1 MSLAW
6 LFPAGLAALAALLLP
21 LLIHL
26 ARRDQQGPLDFA
38 ALRWLRA
45 EPRPH
50 SRLRFDERLLLAL
63 RLLLLALLALW
74 LARPA
79 LQGAED
85 RSPYVAVMP
94 GVTAAAIDKQTLPAD
109 ARRHWLAAGFPELEA
124 PAPHAPHPTS
134 SLLRQ
139 LDAQLPAGA
148 PLIVLATPQ
157 FDGAD
162 AQRPRLSR
170 KVDWHVVEGH
180 VVDAATPRSRPAPMP
195 AAPRLRLQADAAHAP
210 ALRYLRA
217 AERAWQA
224 GDNAPEVQVWLQGGA
239 LPPALRQQVE
249 AGGTA
254 LLAAD
259 AQVPADAV
267 LHPLWRDETGETLIE
282 GGALGRGR
290 LLRFARPLQ
299 PQAMPQLLDAQ
310 FPQRL
315 RELLQA
321 TPSEPARANARSHA
335 PQTGARSYAT
345 PPRELQPWLALLIA
359 LLFALERL
367 LARQVRRGA
376 PA

>member
-6 LFPAGLAALAALLLP
+6 LFPAGFAALAALLLP

-45 EPRPH
+45 DPRPR

-79 LQGAED
+79 LHGAED
-85 RSPYVAVMP
+85 RRPFVAVMP
-94 GVTAAAIDKQTLPAD
+94 GVAMAAIAEQALPAD
-109 ARRHWLAAGFPELEA
+109 ARRHWLAPGFPELDA
-124 PAPHAPHPTS
+124 PPQDTRQPTS

-139 LDAQLPAGA
+139 LDAQLPFGA

-170 KVDWHVVEGH
+170 KVEWRVIEGN
-180 VVDAATPRSRPAPMP
+180 ALAGAPPQPRPTQTS
-195 AAPRLRLQADAAHAP
+195 AAPRLRLQADAAHAS
-210 ALRYLRA
+210 ALHYLRA

-224 GDNAPEVQVWLQGGA
+224 GDNAPEVQVWLQGGP
-239 LPPALRQQVE
+239 LPPALRREVE

-254 LLAAD
+254 LLASD
-259 AQVPADAV
+259 VQLPADAA
-267 LHPLWRDETGETLIE
+267 LHPLWRDEAGETLVE

-290 LLRFARPLQ
+290 LLQFARALQ

-310 FPQRL
+310 FPQQL
-315 RELLQA
+315 RELLQPMPPE
-321 TPSEPARANARSHA
+321 PSRADARTHA
-335 PQTGARSYAT
+335 PLTGARAYAS
-345 PPRELQPWLALLIA
+345 PPRELQPWLALVIA
-359 LLFALERL
+359 LLFVLERWI
-367 LARQVRRGA
+367 ATRARRGA